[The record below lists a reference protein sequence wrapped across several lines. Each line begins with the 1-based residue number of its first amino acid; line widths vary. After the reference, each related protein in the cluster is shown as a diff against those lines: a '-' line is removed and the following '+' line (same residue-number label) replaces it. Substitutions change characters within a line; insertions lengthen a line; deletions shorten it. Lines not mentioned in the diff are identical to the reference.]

1 MWARSSQ
8 GAGRIVDQGAQD
20 RLVQAQA
27 EARMGDSFGAYRIT
41 VIPARDAELIGPHLQ
56 RAQRLALDPDPFLQ
70 PAAMVAAVT
79 HEPALRD
86 LRLLCIWHD
95 DALCGLFPLKPAGG
109 ILRKRRWELPLLDPC
124 ATGAPFLNRD
134 HAGPVL
140 AAVQGWLAGCGLGLH
155 FAAVAKHSVFRT
167 LLEADAACGK
177 ATVRKNDHFPC
188 GGSTANPESLSAP
201 APGGM
206 VLDRVSEPAA
216 LRQAV
221 EDYLLH
227 ESLTAAA
234 EGRNALL
241 QDCSAANRI
250 RAITRGLGHEKRCQ
264 AFILRDAAGP
274 KAVALVLYTYGKA
287 VLWRLAT
294 DPLAQ
299 IPEDWLRARV
309 MRALGQRRET
319 AVHDG
324 GRDHGLAGGD
334 AGRFSA
340 RYAPRLE
347 KPLAQGSIGL
357 SRRLKDAWR
366 IRAMPATH
374 PAPAR
379 EPSSPARP
387 SSSPKGV
394 KRAKLTRVSP

>member
-8 GAGRIVDQGAQD
+8 GAGRVVDHEAHGRMAD
-20 RLVQAQA
+20 AQA
-27 EARMGDSFGAYRIT
+27 DVRYGESHGAYRIT
-41 VIPARDAELIGPHLQ
+41 TMAGRDADLIAPHFKRVQ
-56 RAQRLALDPDPFLQ
+56 KKALDPDPFLQ
-70 PAAMVAAVT
+70 PAAIAAAVT

-86 LRLLCIWHD
+86 LRLVCIWHD
-95 DALCGLFPLKPAGG
+95 DALCGLFPLQPAGG
-109 ILRKRRWELPLLDPC
+109 ILRKRRWELPLLDPS
-124 ATGAPFLNRD
+124 ATGTPFLNRD

-140 AAVQGWLAGCGLGLH
+140 AAVQGWLAGRGLGLH
-155 FAAVAKHSVFRT
+155 FAAVANHSAFRT

-177 ATVRKNDHFPC
+177 ATFRKHDLLPC
-188 GGSTANPESLSAP
+188 DGATANAKSLSAA

-206 VLDRVSEPAA
+206 VLDRASEPAA

-227 ESLTAAA
+227 ESLAAA
-234 EGRNALL
+234 TEGRNALL

-250 RAITRGLGHEKRCQ
+250 RAIARGLGREKFCQ

-287 VLWRLAT
+287 VLWRLAA

-309 MRALGQRRET
+309 IRALEQRRDT
-319 AVHDG
+319 KVHDSVGADG
-324 GRDHGLAGGD
+324 GAQGN
-334 AGRFSA
+334 AGRISV

-347 KPLAQGSIGL
+347 KPLMKGSTNL
-357 SRRLKDAWR
+357 SRRLSDAWR
-366 IRAMPATH
+366 SRTMPAIH
-374 PAPAR
+374 PAQK
-379 EPSSPARP
+379 PSSPARP
-387 SSSPKGV
+387 SASPDGV